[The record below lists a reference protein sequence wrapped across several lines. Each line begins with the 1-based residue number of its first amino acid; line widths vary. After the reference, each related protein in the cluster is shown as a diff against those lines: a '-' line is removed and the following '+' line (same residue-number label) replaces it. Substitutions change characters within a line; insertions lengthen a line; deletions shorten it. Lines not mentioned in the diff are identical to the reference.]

1 MKSGTDFRYFSLVTI
16 KWEDGSSKPAI
27 GHQKI
32 EITSEFEENEEMKQ
46 LCQEYVDNLEGLLA
60 KEIGHIV
67 SDLDGRL
74 ATVRAAESN
83 LGNFV
88 ADIMVANTNADCAIV
103 NGGNFRSDQIHEAGV
118 FTLRDL
124 NTILAFNP
132 TCVVVEVKGYQLAEA
147 LENSVAKYPELE
159 GRFLQV
165 SGLSFLFDPS
175 KNQGERVD
183 PAYIKVGGEF
193 LKPDSV

>member
-32 EITSEFEENEEMKQ
+32 EITSEFEENEEIKQ

-67 SDLDGRL
+67 SDLDGRF

-88 ADIMVANTNADCAIV
+88 ADIMVAITNADCAIV
-103 NGGNFRSDQIHEAGV
+103 NGGNFRSDQILEAGV
-118 FTLRDL
+118 FTL
-124 NTILAFNP
+124 
-132 TCVVVEVKGYQLAEA
+132 KG
-147 LENSVAKYPELE
+147 NI
-159 GRFLQV
+159 
-165 SGLSFLFDPS
+165 GL
-175 KNQGERVD
+175 K
-183 PAYIKVGGEF
+183 
-193 LKPDSV
+193 